1 MASTLSERGKV
12 TEALRKAEE
21 RFNATRRRTR
31 MKKKTTSVSLRV
43 MAEAQADIT
52 DLRLCEDYLRRKEN
66 GTLKTLSWEETRRRL
81 GSVNV

>member
-31 MKKKTTSVSLRV
+31 MKKKTTSMSLRV
-43 MAEAQADIT
+43 MADAQADIT
-52 DLRLCEDYLRRKEN
+52 DLKLCEDYLRRKGN
-66 GTLKTLSWEETRRRL
+66 GTLKTLSWFEL
-81 GSVNV
+81 SKMLSA

>member
-12 TEALRKAEE
+12 TEALRKTEE

-66 GTLKTLSWEETRRRL
+66 GTLKTLSWFEL
-81 GSVNV
+81 SKMLSA